1 MYNQTNHVGC
11 HRAMCGAGFMT
22 PPHDLSCRKSQVEL
36 NAILSTGQKG
46 LEVKRR
52 SKTVHALLFYFV
64 VVADK
69 ESLFNF

>member
-11 HRAMCGAGFMT
+11 RTAMCAAGFIT
-22 PPHDLSCRKSQVEL
+22 LPHDLSCRKSYVKL
-36 NAILSTGQKG
+36 NVILSTGQKA